1 VGLPVVVLDGL
12 GDSVEVPLLG
22 LSIVS
27 PSLEPD
33 VVGTVA
39 LNHSV
44 EWEFRDDVE
53 WSVYMEAKGFV
64 KTLGLDSISLV
75 KVDNLPFLCLRS
87 VVAPNLHWV
96 SFLVFTSSNI
106 KDLAVGP
113 VDELAILILENLEPA

>member
-1 VGLPVVVLDGL
+1 VGFPVVVLDGL

-39 LNHSV
+39 LDHSV

-53 WSVYMEAKGFV
+53 WSVYMEAKIFV
-64 KTLGLDSISLV
+64 ETLSLDSISLV
-75 KVDNLPFLCLRS
+75 KIDNIPNLSSGF
-87 VVAPNLHWV
+87 VVAPNLNWV
-96 SFLVFTSSNI
+96 SFLIFTSSDI

-113 VDELAILILENLEPA
+113 IDELAIFVLENLEPA

>member
-33 VVGTVA
+33 VVGTVT

-44 EWEFRDDVE
+44 EWEFRDNVE
-53 WSVYMEAKGFV
+53 WSVYMEAKIFV
-64 KTLGLDSISLV
+64 ETLSLDSISFV
-75 KVDNLPFLCLRS
+75 KIDNIPNLSFGF
-87 VVAPNLHWV
+87 VVAPYLNWV
-96 SFLVFTSSNI
+96 SFLVFTSSDI